1 MPSTREIRRRVRS
14 VKNMSQIT
22 RAMEMVAASKMRRA
36 QDRVTSGRPYSERLR
51 EVLGDLASLQLD
63 ADQLQAFPLLAQR
76 EITKTAA
83 ILITPD
89 RGLSGALN
97 TNILRR
103 ATRYIR
109 EESGDGSPEFIAVGK
124 KGRDFLVRTNQ
135 NVIAEFIRIGDRPT
149 LDEVRP
155 IAGIAIQ
162 EFLAGNVDAV
172 HIVYPQFVNTLTQRP
187 TVVQLLPIVRPDSDT
202 SDIDTSDAEDYIF
215 EPNAATVL
223 NALLPRYVEV
233 LLYQSVLENVA
244 SFYSAQMVAMRN
256 ATDNAKELASDL
268 DLALN
273 KARQGQITNEVAE
286 IAAGA
291 NAFRE
296 E

>member
-1 MPSTREIRRRVRS
+1 
-14 VKNMSQIT
+14 MSQIT

-63 ADQLQAFPLLAQR
+63 ADQLQEFPLLAQR
-76 EITKTAA
+76 EITKTAV

-135 NVIAEFIRIGDRPT
+135 NVIAEFIRLGDRPT

-155 IAGIAIQ
+155 IAQVAIQ
-162 EFLAGNVDAV
+162 EFLDGRVDAV

-187 TVVQLLPIVRPDSDT
+187 TVAQLLPIVRPDNDT
-202 SDIDTSDAEDYIF
+202 SNAEDYIF
-215 EPNAATVL
+215 EPSPRAVL

-233 LLYQSVLENVA
+233 LLYQSVLENIA

-273 KARQGQITNEVAE
+273 KARQAQITNEVAE
-286 IAAGA
+286 ISAGA
-291 NAFRE
+291 NAFRVE
-296 E
+296 